1 MKLIRSIICLFLV
14 SLFFSAS
21 SLEAGSS
28 ASLFLRTFVPPTIST
43 SIKESQLNSNQSL
56 WLLKSQS
63 NAQFPLEGQ
72 KYEVE
77 GLDQAG
83 MEAHIKKVTANDR
96 TVQHEIL
103 ISRLKYSMKNDA
115 VIFLKISAN

>member
-1 MKLIRSIICLFLV
+1 MKLIRSIFIVFLV
-14 SLFFSAS
+14 TTFFSSKA
-21 SLEAGSS
+21 LKAGSS

-43 SIKESQLNSNQSL
+43 SIKESQINSNQSL
-56 WLLKSQS
+56 WLIKSQS

-83 MEAHIKKVTANDR
+83 MEAHIKKVTEKDS
-96 TVQHEIL
+96 TIQYEIL
-103 ISRLKYSMKNDA
+103 ISRLKYSMKNDT